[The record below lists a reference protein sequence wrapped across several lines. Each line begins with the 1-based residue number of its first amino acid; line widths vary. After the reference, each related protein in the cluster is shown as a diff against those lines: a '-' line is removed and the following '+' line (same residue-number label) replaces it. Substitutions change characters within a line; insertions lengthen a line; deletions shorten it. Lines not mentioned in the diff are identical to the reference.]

1 MFNSINS
8 KLKLAYFRFIIF
20 IVIFSSSYAYSDDII
35 VNMGT
40 LTVNNIST
48 TGKVT
53 IPVGAYRREGTPAIA
68 NNDNKYKYDA
78 VHCDVVTSE
87 NVCLLMIT
95 GNTGGKRDVYM
106 APGVR
111 RGQTQLLGGGFSPL
125 LPGDIMTLDLVLNN
139 SGFKGSTTWENA
151 LAGRFYDKNR
161 NVVGYL
167 RFYVTIIINSATC
180 TVSTAHDMNFTWPQ
194 LSPSQIENGSAEV
207 KNAPISMSCS
217 TTDENKPVTVTVT
230 SANGYANASDGV
242 INTNKSNLGIKLT
255 WADSGEAIPL
265 NKGLLMNAYNGSN
278 FSINAKPVSTSSE
291 KISAGDFETTVTIS
305 FDYH

>member
-20 IVIFSSSYAYSDDII
+20 IVIFSSSYAYSDDVI

-53 IPVGAYRREGTPAIA
+53 IPVGAYRREGTPAIV
-68 NNDNKYKYDA
+68 NDDNKTRYDA
-78 VHCDVVTSE
+78 EHCYEVISGGI
-87 NVCLLMIT
+87 CLLKIT
-95 GNTGGKRDVYM
+95 ANTGGKRDAYL

-125 LPGDIMTLDLVLNN
+125 LPGDIMTLDLVLDN
-139 SGFKGSTTWENA
+139 SGIKGSTTWENA
-151 LAGRFYDKNR
+151 LVGKFYDDKN
-161 NVVGYL
+161 NLSGYL
-167 RFYVTIIINSATC
+167 RFNATIIINSATC
-180 TVSTAHDMNFTWPQ
+180 AVSTAHDMNFTWPQ

-207 KNAPISMSCS
+207 KNAPIGMSCS
-217 TTDENKPVTVTVT
+217 TTDEKKPVTVTVT

-255 WADSGEAIPL
+255 WADSGEVIPL
-265 NKGLLMNAYNGSN
+265 NKGLLMNAYNESN
-278 FSINAKPVSTSSE
+278 FSINAKPVSTSSK